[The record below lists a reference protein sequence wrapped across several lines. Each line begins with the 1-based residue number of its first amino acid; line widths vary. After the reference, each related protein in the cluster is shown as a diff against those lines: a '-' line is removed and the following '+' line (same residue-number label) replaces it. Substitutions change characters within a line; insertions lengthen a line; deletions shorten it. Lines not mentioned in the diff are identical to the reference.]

1 MPKIEGA
8 GGVGARGGPESDFA
22 PIGFFPRFLAPVR
35 ASGRWRAAPAPSFF
49 LGGGRGKGE
58 RLARSMQVAP
68 LPKNAVK
75 PRRRRRAGR
84 HVADARSG
92 AIWRLKSRFE
102 KFSLDGRPSWRRAP
116 TRDRSTVLRNVS
128 QRAQDNSEQ
137 RRGKR
142 EDRRRQREPMAFSGS
157 FFGSGA
163 APTAC
168 EARPAEKAAH
178 RPSGSAPP
186 TFPPHPQFRPIV
198 QAERGKR
205 RAGRGARAIACAA
218 RARQD
223 SSRKDPARPG
233 VKRPLAPRAPSP
245 ARTHG
250 QIGYSLPP
258 GRRD

>member
-1 MPKIEGA
+1 MKAQAALGPGA
-8 GGVGARGGPESDFA
+8 GRNRTSRPSVFSPGFSRRSARPVDGAP
-22 PIGFFPRFLAPVR
+22 PPPPL
-35 ASGRWRAAPAPSFF
+35 FF

-168 EARPAEKAAH
+168 EARPAEKAAL

-198 QAERGKR
+198 QAERGEKKSGKRRPGDRLR
-205 RAGRGARAIACAA
+205 RAGPPRLEPQGSGPPR
-218 RARQD
+218 RQA
-223 SSRKDPARPG
+223 PFG
-233 VKRPLAPRAPSP
+233 APRPFAGPN
-245 ARTHG
+245 AWANR
-250 QIGYSLPP
+250 L
-258 GRRD
+258 

>member
-8 GGVGARGGPESDFA
+8 GGVGARGGPESDFV

-49 LGGGRGKGE
+49 FWGVGRGKGE

-68 LPKNAVK
+68 LPKNAIK

-128 QRAQDNSEQ
+128 RRAQDNSEQ

-142 EDRRRQREPMAFSGS
+142 EDRRRQRESMAFSGS

-168 EARPAEKAAH
+168 EARPAEKAAL
-178 RPSGSAPP
+178 RPSGAGAADFSPSPP
-186 TFPPHPQFRPIV
+186 I
-198 QAERGKR
+198 QANRSGGKGEKKSGKR
-205 RAGRGARAIACAA
+205 RPGDRLRRAGPPRLEPQGSGPPR
-218 RARQD
+218 RQA
-223 SSRKDPARPG
+223 PFG
-233 VKRPLAPRAPSP
+233 APRSFAVPN
-245 ARTHG
+245 AWANR
-250 QIGYSLPP
+250 L
-258 GRRD
+258 